1 MSTEARL
8 FPYTAGPN
16 RSATPPAWSVLAGVL
31 LLGSLACGDST
42 GPEMD
47 RLGEQRALWEA
58 QGLADYTYDVRRVCF
73 CPFREGVRVTVVAG
87 VVAGATDL
95 ATGEVLEPN
104 EVQLYLTIDGLFDL
118 IQDAYDRNAHEVQVE
133 FDPSRGYPTRIYID
147 YSEMI
152 ADEELGFTLLGD
164 VQALG
169 D

>member
-1 MSTEARL
+1 M
-8 FPYTAGPN
+8 
-16 RSATPPAWSVLAGVL
+16 
-31 LLGSLACGDST
+31 
-42 GPEMD
+42 
-47 RLGEQRALWEA
+47 
-58 QGLADYTYDVRRVCF
+58 
-73 CPFREGVRVTVVAG
+73 
-87 VVAGATDL
+87 AGATDL
-95 ATGEVLEPN
+95 ATGEVLDPN